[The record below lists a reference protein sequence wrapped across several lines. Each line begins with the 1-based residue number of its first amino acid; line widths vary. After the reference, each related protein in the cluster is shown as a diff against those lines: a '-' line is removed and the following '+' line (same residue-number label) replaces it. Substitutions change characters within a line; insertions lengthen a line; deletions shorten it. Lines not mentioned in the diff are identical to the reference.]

1 MPCMVEICFPIRAS
15 ICICVRSRL
24 EDKKKRKK
32 RLVCCIKQIRNKRW
46 KTFSAN
52 LSCHRVWCLAFGAIW
67 KIHLS
72 AVSAKAAFQ
81 FCIFPLYLG
90 FLKKNLS
97 LNSDRLRQ
105 DLDSPKLAARAAAA
119 GSIFQ
124 PLTKQWKHLWSNR
137 RKIKKLKAS
146 CCGKRRWMWLKI
158 WIWSGTVLSCRKK
171 KAN

>member
-24 EDKKKRKK
+24 EDEKKRKK
-32 RLVCCIKQIRNKRW
+32 RLVRCIKQIRNKRW

-81 FCIFPLYLG
+81 FCIFPPSLSILVSSKKIYPSTLIDCDKILTLLSWQQEQLLLEVFFKPSQNG
-90 FLKKNLS
+90 GNTCEATDGRLKS
-97 LNSDRLRQ
+97 
-105 DLDSPKLAARAAAA
+105 
-119 GSIFQ
+119 
-124 PLTKQWKHLWSNR
+124 
-137 RKIKKLKAS
+137 
-146 CCGKRRWMWLKI
+146 
-158 WIWSGTVLSCRKK
+158 
-171 KAN
+171 

>member
-32 RLVCCIKQIRNKRW
+32 RLVRCIKQIRNKRW

-67 KIHLS
+67 KIHFS

-81 FCIFPLYLG
+81 FCIFPP
-90 FLKKNLS
+90 LS
-97 LNSDRLRQ
+97 LYRSWFPQKKLILDSDRLRQ
-105 DLDSPKLAARAAAA
+105 DLDSPISWQKEQLLEVFFNPSQNGGNTCEATDGR
-119 GSIFQ
+119 
-124 PLTKQWKHLWSNR
+124 
-137 RKIKKLKAS
+137 LKS
-146 CCGKRRWMWLKI
+146 
-158 WIWSGTVLSCRKK
+158 
-171 KAN
+171 

>member
-24 EDKKKRKK
+24 EDEKKRKK
-32 RLVCCIKQIRNKRW
+32 RLVRCIKQIRNKRW

-81 FCIFPLYLG
+81 FCIFPPSLSILVSS
-90 FLKKNLS
+90 KNLS

-124 PLTKQWKHLWSNR
+124 TLTKRWKHLWSNR

-146 CCGKRRWMWLKI
+146 CCGKRRWI
-158 WIWSGTVLSCRKK
+158 
-171 KAN
+171 